1 MQIRYFSR
9 RTATVEEVKAY
20 IDEWGFAVVTDLG
33 APDTMNSIDHDI
45 RRYGRN
51 VQRLELEFFGGA
63 LKKVEG
69 LAAKSAGM
77 IDLLSDEF
85 MLDLAEHFMGAEP
98 LLNGCAGF
106 ILEEGQRAQALH
118 YDSVLYEPML
128 PRSPDMN
135 QNLLHCMVAVTDFTA
150 ENGATRIIP
159 GSHKWPAG
167 RAPGE
172 QDEVLDMVMPRG
184 AVAIW
189 LGSTWH
195 GAGQNRTG
203 QPRLGAD
210 MGFNPGW
217 LRPHEAYHLMVPP
230 GLARDL
236 PVRVQELLG
245 YKAHRG
251 MLGVIE
257 QRSPS
262 EVFGFNRYV
271 PARAAGTDGKELK
284 IGLDALE
291 AWADAYFSARELPGE
306 IGRHLKRLKDTNQQR
321 AATAEKSKLD
331 MLENVGEAQARAFT
345 EAMQAAGLGDALAT
359 LAKPH

>member
-9 RTATVEEVKAY
+9 KTADLAEIKAY

-33 APDTMNSIDHDI
+33 GPDTMKSIDHDI

-77 IDLLSDEF
+77 IDLLSDDLV
-85 MLDLAEHFMGAEP
+85 LDLAEAFMGDEP

-106 ILEEGQRAQALH
+106 ILEQGQRAQALH

-128 PRSPDMN
+128 PRSPDMA

-167 RAPGE
+167 RVPTAH
-172 QDEVLDMVMPRG
+172 DEVLAMAMPRG
-184 AVAIW
+184 SVAIW

-195 GAGQNRTG
+195 GAGQNTTS

-236 PVRVQELLG
+236 PVRVQEILG

-271 PARAAGTDGKELK
+271 PARAAGSDGKELK

-291 AWADAYFSARELPGE
+291 AWADDYFAGRELPAE
-306 IGRHLKRLKDTNQQR
+306 AGRHLKRLKEINRER
-321 AATAEKSKLD
+321 AATDQKSTLD

-345 EAMQAAGLGDALAT
+345 EALQAAGYGSALAA
-359 LAKPH
+359 LAQPH